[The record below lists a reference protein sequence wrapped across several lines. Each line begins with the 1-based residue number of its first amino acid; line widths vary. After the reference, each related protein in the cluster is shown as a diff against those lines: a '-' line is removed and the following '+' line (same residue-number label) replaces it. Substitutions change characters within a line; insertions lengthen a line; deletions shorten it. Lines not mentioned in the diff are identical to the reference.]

1 MGLTV
6 EVTIQLMHSYPATLQ
21 VPYLHIEV
29 PEVVPEVVPQALLVP
44 QVLLIFQALLQAVP
58 RTFLSMNVVR
68 MKQSGCVWPQT

>member
-6 EVTIQLMHSYPATLQ
+6 EVTIQLMPSYPATLQ
-21 VPYLHIEV
+21 VPHLRV
-29 PEVVPEVVPQALLVP
+29 VVPEVVPGVVLQAILVP
-44 QVLLIFQALLQAVP
+44 QVLLISQALLQAVP